1 MRRTRETSAL
11 WKFAVVAPLVLLPAC
26 AGSGSGPSRPQSDRN
41 VITLAEIEETEARD
55 AYEVVQQLRPRWM
68 VRNRGQR
75 TMFEDG
81 ADFAKVVVDEFPPR
95 EFDVLREIPRETIF
109 EIRFLEPR
117 EATFLYGSGYNE
129 GVVKVITKK

>member
-11 WKFAVVAPLVLLPAC
+11 WTFAVVLSLILLPSC
-26 AGSGSGPSRPQSDRN
+26 AGSGAGPSRLQGDRN
-41 VITLAEIEETEARD
+41 LITLAEIEGTEARD

-75 TMFEDG
+75 TIFEDG

>member
-11 WKFAVVAPLVLLPAC
+11 WIFAVLAPLALLAAC

-41 VITLAEIEETEARD
+41 VISLAEIEETEARD